1 MTPDGKPTPGLLTK
15 TALESA
21 SIPHLTIN
29 AGSKIPPNY
38 LLLNPDYLLEKIFQ
52 LKMQ

>member
-1 MTPDGKPTPGLLTK
+1 MENPLLHLLTK
-15 TALESA
+15 TALESS

-29 AGSKIPPNY
+29 AGSKISPQLPFIETGLPFGKN
-38 LLLNPDYLLEKIFQ
+38 ISQ